1 MFYFSTHTYRLIKI
15 MARVTVEDCLDKVE
29 NRFELVLVAAKRA
42 HQLNSG
48 GFRTT
53 LDVGKDKP
61 TVLALRE
68 IEAGL
73 IDASILTEEYAIE
86 EGLNAQQKLADE
98 VKMSEVKEE
107 LSEATLDSKVSSD
120 DLVVKDEDE

>member
-1 MFYFSTHTYRLIKI
+1 

-42 HQLNSG
+42 HQLSSG
-48 GFRTT
+48 GYRTT
-53 LDVGKDKP
+53 LDAGKDKP

-73 IDASILTEEYAIE
+73 IDASILTEEYAME
-86 EGLNAQQKLADE
+86 EELNAQDKLSELAKMNE
-98 VKMSEVKEE
+98 VAEE
-107 LSEATLDSKVSSD
+107 LSEVTLDTESD
-120 DLVVKDEDE
+120 DIVIEEESK

>member
-1 MFYFSTHTYRLIKI
+1 
-15 MARVTVEDCLDKVE
+15 MARVTVEDCLDKVD

-48 GFRTT
+48 GYRTT
-53 LDVGKDKP
+53 LDAGKDKP

-73 IDASILTEEYAIE
+73 IDASILTEEYAME
-86 EGLNAQQKLADE
+86 QELNAQEKLSEEA
-98 VKMSEVKEE
+98 KMSEVTEE
-107 LSEATLDSKVSSD
+107 LSQVSLDSESD
-120 DLVVKDEDE
+120 DIVIEEESK

>member
-1 MFYFSTHTYRLIKI
+1 

-42 HQLNSG
+42 HQLSSG
-48 GFRTT
+48 GYRTT
-53 LDVGKDKP
+53 LDAGKDKP

-73 IDASILTEEYAIE
+73 IDASILTEEYAME
-86 EGLNAQQKLADE
+86 VELNAQDKL
-98 VKMSEVKEE
+98 SEQATISQVAEE
-107 LSEATLDSKVSSD
+107 LSEVTLDTESD
-120 DLVVKDEDE
+120 DIAIEEESE

>member
-1 MFYFSTHTYRLIKI
+1 

-48 GFRTT
+48 GYRTT
-53 LDVGKDKP
+53 LDIAKDKP
-61 TVLALRE
+61 TVIALRE

-73 IDASILTEEYAIE
+73 IDSSILTEDYAME
-86 EGLNAQQKLADE
+86 EELNAQEKLANE
-98 VKMSEVKEE
+98 VKMGEINEELSEVTLDSEVESDALEVKEE
-107 LSEATLDSKVSSD
+107 GE
-120 DLVVKDEDE
+120 

>member
-1 MFYFSTHTYRLIKI
+1 M
-15 MARVTVEDCLDKVE
+15 
-29 NRFELVLVAAKRA
+29 AAKRA

-48 GFRTT
+48 GYRST

-73 IDASILTEEYAIE
+73 IDASILTEEYAME
-86 EGLNAQQKLADE
+86 EQLNAQEKLSEEAKIIE
-98 VKMSEVKEE
+98 VAEE
-107 LSEATLDSKVSSD
+107 LSEVTLDTESD
-120 DLVVKDEDE
+120 DIVIEEESK

>member
-1 MFYFSTHTYRLIKI
+1 
-15 MARVTVEDCLDKVE
+15 MARVTVEDCLDKVQ

-86 EGLNAQQKLADE
+86 EELNAQEKFADE
-98 VKMSEVKEE
+98 TKMSEVKEE
-107 LSEATLDSKVSSD
+107 LSEATLDSEVATD

>member
-1 MFYFSTHTYRLIKI
+1 

-48 GFRTT
+48 GYRTT

-73 IDASILTEEYAIE
+73 IDASILTEEYAME
-86 EGLNAQQKLADE
+86 EELNAQDRLSQEA
-98 VKMSEVKEE
+98 KMSEVTEE
-107 LSEATLDSKVSSD
+107 LSEATLDTESD
-120 DLVVKDEDE
+120 DIQIEKESE

>member
-1 MFYFSTHTYRLIKI
+1 

-42 HQLNSG
+42 HLLNSG
-48 GFRTT
+48 GYRTT

-73 IDASILTEEYAIE
+73 IDNSILTEEYTMEQELKAQDKLSE
-86 EGLNAQQKLADE
+86 EL
-98 VKMSEVKEE
+98 KMSEVTEE
-107 LSEATLDSKVSSD
+107 LSKVALDTESD
-120 DLVVKDEDE
+120 DIVIEEESE

>member
-1 MFYFSTHTYRLIKI
+1 

-48 GFRTT
+48 GYRTT

-73 IDASILTEEYAIE
+73 IDASILTEEYAME
-86 EGLNAQQKLADE
+86 VELNAQDKLSEEAKVNE
-98 VKMSEVKEE
+98 VAEE
-107 LSEATLDSKVSSD
+107 LSEVTLDTESD
-120 DLVVKDEDE
+120 DIVIEEESK

>member
-1 MFYFSTHTYRLIKI
+1 

-48 GFRTT
+48 GYRTT
-53 LDVGKDKP
+53 LDAGKDKP

-86 EGLNAQQKLADE
+86 EELNAQERLSEEAK
-98 VKMSEVKEE
+98 VSEVAEE
-107 LSEATLDSKVSSD
+107 LSEVTLDTESD
-120 DLVVKDEDE
+120 DIVIEEESK

>member
-1 MFYFSTHTYRLIKI
+1 
-15 MARVTVEDCLDKVE
+15 MARVTVEDCLDKVQ

-86 EGLNAQQKLADE
+86 EELNAQEKVADE
-98 VKMSEVKEE
+98 AKMSEVKEE
-107 LSEATLDSKVSSD
+107 LSEATLDSEVATD

>member
-1 MFYFSTHTYRLIKI
+1 

-48 GFRTT
+48 GYRTT

-73 IDASILTEEYAIE
+73 IDASILTEEYE
-86 EGLNAQQKLADE
+86 MEVQLNAQEKLSEDS
-98 VKMSEVKEE
+98 KMSEVAEE
-107 LSEATLDSKVSSD
+107 LSEVTLDTESD
-120 DLVVKDEDE
+120 DIAIEKESE

>member
-1 MFYFSTHTYRLIKI
+1 

-48 GFRTT
+48 GYRTT

-73 IDASILTEEYAIE
+73 IDASILTEEYAME
-86 EGLNAQQKLADE
+86 EELNAQDKLSAE
-98 VKMSEVKEE
+98 AKMSEVTEE
-107 LSEATLDSKVSSD
+107 LSEATLDAKSD
-120 DLVVKDEDE
+120 DIAIEEESE

>member
-1 MFYFSTHTYRLIKI
+1 
-15 MARVTVEDCLDKVE
+15 MARVTVEECLDKVD

-48 GFRTT
+48 GFRST

-61 TVLALRE
+61 TVVALRE

-73 IDASILTEEYAIE
+73 IDASILTEEYAME
-86 EGLNAQQKLADE
+86 EELNAHDKLVQEAKVNEVADE
-98 VKMSEVKEE
+98 LSDVK
-107 LSEATLDSKVSSD
+107 LDSEAESD
-120 DLVVKDEDE
+120 DLAVKEVDE

>member
-1 MFYFSTHTYRLIKI
+1 

-48 GFRTT
+48 GYRTT

-73 IDASILTEEYAIE
+73 IDASILTEEYAME
-86 EGLNAQQKLADE
+86 EELNAQDRLLEEA
-98 VKMSEVKEE
+98 KMSEVTEE
-107 LSEATLDSKVSSD
+107 LSEATLDTESD
-120 DLVVKDEDE
+120 DIQIEKESE

>member
-1 MFYFSTHTYRLIKI
+1 

-48 GFRTT
+48 GYRTT
-53 LDVGKDKP
+53 LDAGKDKP

-73 IDASILTEEYAIE
+73 IDASILTEEYAME
-86 EGLNAQQKLADE
+86 EELNAKDKFLEQEKI
-98 VKMSEVKEE
+98 SEVKEE
-107 LSEATLDSKVSSD
+107 LSEVTLDSESD
-120 DLVVKDEDE
+120 DIVIEEQSK

>member
-1 MFYFSTHTYRLIKI
+1 

-48 GFRTT
+48 DYKTT

-73 IDASILTEEYAIE
+73 IDASILTEEYAME
-86 EGLNAQQKLADE
+86 VELNAQDKLLEE
-98 VKMSEVKEE
+98 VKISVVTEE
-107 LSEATLDSKVSSD
+107 LSEATLDAKSD
-120 DLVVKDEDE
+120 DIAIEEESE